1 MVDEAVGAAVAVASQ
16 YGVDAEPELLKD
28 GSNVLV
34 RLGPVVARVAT
45 ETARA
50 RAGVRAWIERDMRV
64 ARHLASRGV
73 AAARPATDPPAGP
86 HEQDGFVLAFWNFVP
101 HSPDAPIDP
110 AAFAVELAALHEA
123 MTGLDLSDCRGPA
136 GDLVAVLPT
145 VDLPDRLRTEVT
157 ALATAVLEFPAR
169 PLHGDAHP
177 GNVLV
182 TPSGLVW
189 NDFEDAW
196 QGPLGWD
203 LACLRL
209 TGRLD
214 GEAAVRAYPGAVD
227 AEELDVCTRFRQAY
241 ATVWTV
247 FRAQKAP
254 EWQAEADRRLSA
266 WLRQG

>member
-1 MVDEAVGAAVAVASQ
+1 MIDEAVGAAVAVASS
-16 YGVDAEPELLKD
+16 YGLRADPEVLKD
-28 GSNVLV
+28 GANTLV

-50 RAGVRAWIERDMRV
+50 RAGVRAWIERDIRV
-64 ARHLASRGV
+64 ARHVASRGV
-73 AAARPATDPPAGP
+73 RATRPAVDPPAGP
-86 HEQDGFVLAFWNFVP
+86 HFHAGFTLAFWDFEP
-101 HSPDAPIDP
+101 HSPDAPVDP
-110 AAFAVELAALHEA
+110 VDFAVELAALHDA

-136 GDLVAVLPT
+136 GDLVAILPGL
-145 VDLPDRLRTEVT
+145 DLPDRLRAEAS
-157 ALATAVLEFPAR
+157 ALASAVAQFPAR

-182 TPSGLVW
+182 TGAGLVW

-227 AEELDVCTRFRQAY
+227 AEELEVCTRFRELY
-241 ATVWTV
+241 AAVWV
-247 FRAQKAP
+247 AFRAQKSP
-254 EWQAEADRRLSA
+254 EWQPEATRRLA
-266 WLRQG
+266 RWLD